1 MSQPAAWWE
10 DVEHLR
16 EAAERRIAER
26 ERAQREGRDPVAL
39 PPLRPLRE
47 SERVAAPA
55 LSATP
60 APRPLAPAPSPSS
73 GRFGRLTGGRDH
85 HASPGAAARAAAATA
100 TALAVELEPA
110 PHDELDHGAAQ
121 PFAGF
126 AELAEDFRA
135 SLESAPRPERADELA
150 EMAPRRPA
158 AATVPHEAPAPE
170 STPAPDSARTRREE
184 LSRLAREQARA
195 SAAARPRGAEAAA
208 RPLRGGAP
216 VSNRRTIEIRGQV
229 APRPVIAAVPELND
243 GADAYRINR
252 RRPRRSPAER
262 FIAQPDRVALWA
274 FLLGIFLIVV
284 ALASAHS

>member
-1 MSQPAAWWE
+1 VSEAHAPAAWWE

-26 ERAQREGRDPVAL
+26 ERAQREGRDPAAL

-55 LSATP
+55 LRATT
-60 APRPLAPAPSPSS
+60 APRPLEPAPAASS

-85 HASPGAAARAAAATA
+85 APSPGAAARAAAATA
-100 TALAVELEPA
+100 TALAVELEPV
-110 PHDELDHGAAQ
+110 PHHEHDLDAAQ

-126 AELAEDFRA
+126 AALADDFRA
-135 SLESAPRPERADELA
+135 SLEPAARPPRADGPAEVAPHRAVVTVTHESPAPGREPERDHA
-150 EMAPRRPA
+150 
-158 AATVPHEAPAPE
+158 
-170 STPAPDSARTRREE
+170 ARTRREE
-184 LSRLAREQARA
+184 LSRLAREQAHA
-195 SAAARPRGAEAAA
+195 SAVARPRGAEAA
-208 RPLRGGAP
+208 RPLLAGAP
-216 VSNRRTIEIRGQV
+216 TSNRRTIEIRGQ
-229 APRPVIAAVPELND
+229 ARPVIAAVPDPHDE
-243 GADAYRINR
+243 ADVYRARR